1 MEILMLFVGL
11 ALLLAGANY
20 LVESSVAIAQRAK
33 LSDFVIG
40 LTIVGIGTS
49 SPELLISLS
58 SALEGHGDIS
68 LGNVVGSNICNIL
81 LILGLTAAIKPF
93 TIERNTLKR
102 DIPFNIFTSIFLVA
116 LLCIDMWFFGAEG
129 YALSRIDGAI
139 FLIAFAGYMIYTVR
153 ANKAQEEYEETAS
166 SVLSGKPLW
175 LTITIAAASLCI
187 LLWGG
192 NLFLDSAVALAKDWG
207 MSEAVISLTIVAV
220 GTSLPELVTSIIAA
234 LKGNPQLALGNV
246 LGSNIFNILL
256 ILGVSS
262 LISPFE
268 IIGFSTTDFVMLVSS
283 AILVYVSAFTLGK
296 MKVDRTEGII
306 FIAIYIAYT
315 AYLLMK

>member
-1 MEILMLFVGL
+1 MEILILFLGL
-11 ALLLAGANY
+11 AMLLLGANY
-20 LVESSVAIAQRAK
+20 LVEASVVIAQKAK

-68 LGNVVGSNICNIL
+68 LGNVIGSNICNIL
-81 LILGLTAAIKPF
+81 LILGITAVIKPF

-102 DIPFNIFTSIFLVA
+102 DIPFNIFTSIFLIA
-116 LLCIDMWFFGAEG
+116 LLCVDMLIFNTNS

-139 FLIAFAGYMIYTVR
+139 FLIVFAGYIIYTVR
-153 ANKAQEEYEETAS
+153 ANKAHEEYEESATSA
-166 SVLSGKPLW
+166 LSGKPLW
-175 LTITIAAASLCI
+175 MTISIAAASLGV

-192 NLFLDSAVALAKDWG
+192 NLFLDSAVVLAKNWG
-207 MSEAVISLTIVAV
+207 MSEAVISLTIVAI

-246 LGSNIFNILL
+246 IGSCIFNVLL

-268 IIGFSTTDFVMLVSS
+268 IIGFSTTDFILLAFS

-296 MKVDRTEGII
+296 MKVDRTEGLI
-306 FIAIYIAYT
+306 FVAIYIAYT
-315 AYLLMK
+315 THLLLK

>member
-1 MEILMLFVGL
+1 MLFIGL
-11 ALLLAGANY
+11 AMLLAGANY
-20 LVESSVAIAQRAK
+20 LVESSVAIAKRAH

-49 SPELLISLS
+49 SPELLISLT
-58 SALEGHGDIS
+58 SAIQGHGDMS

-81 LILGLTAAIKPF
+81 LILGATAVISPF

-102 DIPFNIFTSIFLVA
+102 DIPFNIFTSLFLV
-116 LLCIDMWFFGAEG
+116 LLCLDSVFGENSNALGRGDGLLFLSAFFAYMW
-129 YALSRIDGAI
+129 
-139 FLIAFAGYMIYTVR
+139 YTVS
-153 ANKAQEEYEETAS
+153 ANKAQEEYEETANS
-166 SVLSGKPLW
+166 TLAGKAIW
-175 LTITIAAASLCI
+175 LTITIAIASLAV
-187 LLWGG
+187 LLVGG
-192 NLFLDSAVALAKDWG
+192 NLFLDAAVSLARNWG

-234 LKGNPQLALGNV
+234 LKGNAQLALGNV

-262 LISPFE
+262 IISPFE
-268 IIGFSTTDFVMLVSS
+268 IIGFNVSDFVMLVAS
-283 AILVYVSAFTLGK
+283 AVLVYVSAFTLGK

-306 FIAIYIAYT
+306 FIGIYIAYT
-315 AYLLMK
+315 AYLLM